1 MKDFGLR
8 REENTLLHMFIQTY
22 SQHKDKKA
30 FIYRV
35 LDQEFEVTY
44 KKLFDDVLILSRAFK
59 AKKIA
64 KVLIVE
70 KLAACV
76 QLSEI
81 ESFYNWNNEF
91 CCDNE
96 TLLNIKT
103 IKENF
108 EKIKSRIL
116 ELHSYD
122 LPEIIQLDITNTSE
136 EYLNFIKGNTI

>member
-1 MKDFGLR
+1 MKIVL
-8 REENTLLHMFIQTY
+8 IQTTCAT
-22 SQHKDKKA
+22 KEEA
-30 FIYRV
+30 R
-35 LDQEFEVTY
+35 
-44 KKLFDDVLILSRAFK
+44 
-59 AKKIA
+59 KIA
-64 KVLIVE
+64 KVLIEE
-70 KLAACV
+70 KLAACI
-76 QLSEI
+76 QMFEI

-103 IKENF
+103 RKDNF

>member
-1 MKDFGLR
+1 MKIVL
-8 REENTLLHMFIQTY
+8 IQTTC
-22 SQHKDKKA
+22 STKEEA
-30 FIYRV
+30 R
-35 LDQEFEVTY
+35 
-44 KKLFDDVLILSRAFK
+44 
-59 AKKIA
+59 KIA
-64 KVLIVE
+64 KVLIEE
-70 KLAACV
+70 KLAACI
-76 QLSEI
+76 QMFEI

-103 IKENF
+103 RKDNF

>member
-1 MKDFGLR
+1 MKIVL
-8 REENTLLHMFIQTY
+8 IQTTCGT
-22 SQHKDKKA
+22 KEEA
-30 FIYRV
+30 R
-35 LDQEFEVTY
+35 
-44 KKLFDDVLILSRAFK
+44 
-59 AKKIA
+59 KIA
-64 KVLIVE
+64 KVLIEE
-70 KLAACV
+70 KLAACI
-76 QLSEI
+76 QMFEI

-103 IKENF
+103 RKDNF
-108 EKIKSRIL
+108 EEIKSRIL

>member
-1 MKDFGLR
+1 MKIVL
-8 REENTLLHMFIQTY
+8 IQTTCAT
-22 SQHKDKKA
+22 KEEA
-30 FIYRV
+30 R
-35 LDQEFEVTY
+35 
-44 KKLFDDVLILSRAFK
+44 
-59 AKKIA
+59 KIA
-64 KVLIVE
+64 KVLIEE
-70 KLAACV
+70 KLAACI
-76 QLSEI
+76 QIFEI

-103 IKENF
+103 RKDNF

-136 EYLNFIKGNTI
+136 EYLKFIKGNTI

>member
-1 MKDFGLR
+1 MKIVL
-8 REENTLLHMFIQTY
+8 IQTTC
-22 SQHKDKKA
+22 STKEEA
-30 FIYRV
+30 R
-35 LDQEFEVTY
+35 
-44 KKLFDDVLILSRAFK
+44 
-59 AKKIA
+59 KIA
-64 KVLIVE
+64 KVLIEE
-70 KLAACV
+70 KLAACI
-76 QLSEI
+76 QMFEI

-103 IKENF
+103 RKDNF
-108 EKIKSRIL
+108 EEIKSRIL

>member
-1 MKDFGLR
+1 M
-8 REENTLLHMFIQTY
+8 NIVVIQTTCGT
-22 SQHKDKKA
+22 KEEA
-30 FIYRV
+30 R
-35 LDQEFEVTY
+35 
-44 KKLFDDVLILSRAFK
+44 
-59 AKKIA
+59 KIA
-64 KVLIVE
+64 KVLIEE

-76 QLSEI
+76 QMSEI
-81 ESFYNWNNEF
+81 ESFYQWKNEF

-108 EKIKSRIL
+108 EKIKSKIK

-136 EYLNFIKGNTI
+136 EYLKFIKGNTI

>member
-1 MKDFGLR
+1 MKIVL
-8 REENTLLHMFIQTY
+8 IQTTCAT
-22 SQHKDKKA
+22 KEEA
-30 FIYRV
+30 R
-35 LDQEFEVTY
+35 
-44 KKLFDDVLILSRAFK
+44 
-59 AKKIA
+59 KIA
-64 KVLIVE
+64 KVLIEE
-70 KLAACV
+70 KLAACI
-76 QLSEI
+76 QMFEI

-103 IKENF
+103 RKDNF
-108 EKIKSRIL
+108 EKIKSKIL

>member
-1 MKDFGLR
+1 MKIVL
-8 REENTLLHMFIQTY
+8 IQTTC
-22 SQHKDKKA
+22 STKEEA
-30 FIYRV
+30 R
-35 LDQEFEVTY
+35 
-44 KKLFDDVLILSRAFK
+44 
-59 AKKIA
+59 KIA
-64 KVLIVE
+64 KVLIEE
-70 KLAACV
+70 KLAACI
-76 QLSEI
+76 QIFEI

-103 IKENF
+103 RKDNF
-108 EKIKSRIL
+108 EKIKSKIL